1 MLIVK
6 PVSQHPPPQTLF
18 YIKKLYIW
26 IHSKHKNQ
34 INMLFMKKLKIFA
47 ICLIACSLIY
57 SCSESKEEEL
67 VQEVEN
73 HEFFKVKPDNKDVQ
87 LLYNYLKN
95 SEANKEKI
103 ANNIWGTPYWN
114 SEISYP
120 SMGKNMNVL
129 PMVDEVN
136 KEITSVLVIGVDEE
150 TIDYGMYIND
160 EDRYPTEDF
169 GWIFAYFKQ
178 QVFNI
183 NDELKFIDVP
193 QKELGDKTKGWVV
206 TCTDVYAGNDNIGW
220 FRRNTI
226 CVDTY
231 IPSVPRAI
239 TDRDGSEEEY
249 SGSTS
254 NPGGGNPNPNPNPL
268 PKVIPTPAFNKTKAA
283 CIYDK
288 IKNET
293 SVLKDL
299 LKDFMPTTSTFNL
312 HFDVGYIP
320 MDMSTGSPR
329 TVYGK
334 TYGTRSSKNP
344 ENDGINHKSIYI
356 KINKDFV
363 NNSNL
368 LICNTILHEIIHAE
382 IYKTQE
388 EATKDNGKVN
398 PKILKESYPGLIE
411 TYMEINNFSEAQHIY
426 MINQMHNKMVSILKW
441 FDKNNHSQEEYEAL
455 AWLGL
460 SKNKVF
466 KSKFNTQQIERIK
479 KIQKKLIDEKDTCD

>member
-1 MLIVK
+1 M
-6 PVSQHPPPQTLF
+6 
-18 YIKKLYIW
+18 
-26 IHSKHKNQ
+26 KNL
-34 INMLFMKKLKIFA
+34 NIFA

-57 SCSESKEEEL
+57 SCSESREEEM
-67 VQEVEN
+67 VQEVTNNEL
-73 HEFFKVKPDNKDVQ
+73 FSIKPDNEHVQ
-87 LLYNYLKN
+87 LMYDYLKN
-95 SEANKEKI
+95 TPDQQELLND
-103 ANNIWGTPYWN
+103 NVLGMPYWDR
-114 SEISYP
+114 EIKYTSN
-120 SMGKNMNVL
+120 GK
-129 PMVDEVN
+129 PMYVIPLADEQRKEVN
-136 KEITSVLVIGVDEE
+136 AILLLCAETEILK
-150 TIDYGMYIND
+150 YRLYIND
-160 EDRYPTEDF
+160 EDLYPKKDF
-169 GWIFAYFKQ
+169 DWIFELFMQDLFQINEKY
-178 QVFNI
+178 VF
-183 NDELKFIDVP
+183 LKNQEMEENTDSRTKMSITVCMP
-193 QKELGDKTKGWVV
+193 VRAKCGDS
-206 TCTDVYAGNDNIGW
+206 GW
-220 FRRNTI
+220 FWSEN
-226 CVDTY
+226 CVNELLPDNMFDS
-231 IPSVPRAI
+231 PAES
-239 TDRDGSEEEY
+239 DG
-249 SGSTS
+249 GDPFDGIIS
-254 NPGGGNPNPNPNPL
+254 NPLGGNTNPNPNPNPL
-268 PKVIPTPAFNKTKAA
+268 PKVIPTPEFNKTKAA

-479 KIQKKLIDEKDTCD
+479 QLQKKLIDEKDTCD